1 MGKAAHRLLL
11 PLFVQGNHLK
21 RGAYHLMLAIVQL
34 VPRTTGLAFEASDVI
49 KRWDVH

>member
-21 RGAYHLMLAIVQL
+21 RGAYHLMLATALLI
-34 VPRTTGLAFEASDVI
+34 PKITSLAFEAFDVI